1 MYIIFTRKSCSSS
14 YIKSTSD
21 NLNLLIDYYLEL
33 GRHANVYCY
42 IISDYLLGKETNE
55 LFPWSSIE
63 YNRNKLSIRK
73 INQDIFK
80 NIRTSMFIIGFNRYY
95 FEPQSIKF
103 IASNIWNKEENFIDN
118 GLFYLTRLLLL
129 RYSFIHELTSIYLS
143 SISNIVENTKINMLK
158 YIFGECKIKN
168 IIELLINS
176 KGSNVYVDFSKDTS
190 SGIMLF
196 DFSTGVSSF
205 SLLLDEILRGLE
217 GCVGGSG

>member
-1 MYIIFTRKSCSSS
+1 MYTIFIGKSCSS
-14 YIKSTSD
+14 YITNTSA

-33 GRHANVYCY
+33 GRGANEYCY

-55 LFPWSSIE
+55 LFPSSSIE
-63 YNRNKLSIRK
+63 YSKNKLSIRK
-73 INQDIFK
+73 INKDIFK
-80 NIRTSMFIIGFNRYY
+80 NIKTSMFIIGFNRYY

-103 IASNIWNKEENFIDN
+103 IASNIWNKKENFIND

-143 SISNIVENTKINMLK
+143 SISNILK
-158 YIFGECKIKN
+158 YYFNKCKIKN

-176 KGSNVYVDFSKDTS
+176 KDSNVYVDFSEDTG
-190 SGIMLF
+190 SGILLF
-196 DFSTGVSSF
+196 DFSNGVSSF